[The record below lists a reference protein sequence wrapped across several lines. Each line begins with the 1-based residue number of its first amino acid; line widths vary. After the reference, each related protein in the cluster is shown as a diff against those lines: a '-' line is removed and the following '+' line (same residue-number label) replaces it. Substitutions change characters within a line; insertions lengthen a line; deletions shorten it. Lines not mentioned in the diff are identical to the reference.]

1 MCKCCITKKEDIVLS
16 TRRLAKE
23 IKIGNVTIG
32 GENPVAVQSMTNT
45 DTRNINATVRQI
57 RRLERLGCEIVR
69 VAIPDIKAAEAVAL
83 IKEKINIPLV
93 ADIHFDAR
101 LAEISALRGA
111 DKLRINPG
119 NIGKKKDILRVVEAA
134 INNSIPLRIG
144 VNSGS
149 IEPQILRKYGAPNG
163 RALAASVLKQIKI
176 IEKMG
181 MTDIVLSAKAFDVM
195 VAIEANR
202 ILSCETEYPIHLGIT
217 ESGTLIQGVIRSAV
231 GIGQLLS
238 EGIGDTIRV
247 SLSDKP
253 EREISAGFGILK
265 SLNMRKKGITVIAC
279 PTCGRT
285 EIDVKGIAEKVEK
298 ELVFIKTPVTIA
310 VMGCVVNGPGEARM
324 ADIGIAGGKK
334 KGVIFQ
340 RGDIVKTV
348 NENLLAEEL
357 IKRVKEIDKQGIMG
371 GLIK

>member
-1 MCKCCITKKEDIVLS
+1 
-16 TRRLAKE
+16 
-23 IKIGNVTIG
+23 
-32 GENPVAVQSMTNT
+32 
-45 DTRNINATVRQI
+45 
-57 RRLERLGCEIVR
+57 
-69 VAIPDIKAAEAVAL
+69 
-83 IKEKINIPLV
+83 
-93 ADIHFDAR
+93 
-101 LAEISALRGA
+101 
-111 DKLRINPG
+111 
-119 NIGKKKDILRVVEAA
+119 
-134 INNSIPLRIG
+134 IG

-163 RALAASVLKQIKI
+163 RALAASVLKQVKI
-176 IEKMG
+176 VEKMG
-181 MTDIVLSAKAFDVM
+181 ITDIVLSAKAFDVM
-195 VAIEANR
+195 VTIEANR
-202 ILSCETEYPIHLGIT
+202 ILSCETEYPLHLGIT
-217 ESGTLIQGVIRSAV
+217 EAGTLIQGVLRSAV

-253 EREISAGFGILK
+253 EREIYAGFGILK
-265 SLNMRKKGITVIAC
+265 SLNMRKRGITVIAC

-357 IKRVKEIDKQGIMG
+357 INRVKEIDKLGIMED
-371 GLIK
+371 